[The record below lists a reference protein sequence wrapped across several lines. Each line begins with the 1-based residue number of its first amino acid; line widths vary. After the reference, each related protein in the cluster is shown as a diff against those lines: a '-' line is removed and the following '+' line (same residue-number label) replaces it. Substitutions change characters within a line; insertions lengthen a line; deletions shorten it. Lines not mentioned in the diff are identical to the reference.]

1 MSENSVVQQILSND
15 RDGIRSFDENLIKG
29 LAGLAEY
36 DPIEYARRKPVAAN
50 ELGVSQFDLDQLV
63 KNVSQFPTLDK
74 ETGKPIQS
82 IEIRDF
88 LAREFAERIFLL
100 NHWLPSQGLVMVF
113 APWGIGKTFFSLGVA

>member
-1 MSENSVVQQILSND
+1 MQGLNMSENSVVQQILSND

-63 KNVSQFPTLDK
+63 KKVSQFPTLDK
-74 ETGKPIQS
+74 ETGNQFNLLK
-82 IEIRDF
+82 
-88 LAREFAERIFLL
+88 LGIFWQESLL
-100 NHWLPSQGLVMVF
+100 NE
-113 APWGIGKTFFSLGVA
+113 FSC